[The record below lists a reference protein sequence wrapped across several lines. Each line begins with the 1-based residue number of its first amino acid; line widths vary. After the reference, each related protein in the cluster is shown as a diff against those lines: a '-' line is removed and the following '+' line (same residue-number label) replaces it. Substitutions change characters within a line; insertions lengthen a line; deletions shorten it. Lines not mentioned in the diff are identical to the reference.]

1 MSALPRT
8 RGQRPGGTLIIAL
21 LFIAIFSALAAGV
34 AAFSGINV
42 HLGDNLRKTTN
53 TRACAESGLEVTRYW
68 LSKVAFSGTTPASER
83 LATLAAKLQI
93 VLNDAEVYNIQP
105 VYDSSAMTIALQGP
119 ASPNVRLDSSR
130 QQSFSAVLSQT
141 DADTMR
147 VEVTGHNGSV
157 SRTLVSNFIFAHR
170 TNSVFDHA
178 LATKGPLVLS
188 GTVDLVGDLDVE
200 YNAYIDTAAAMAL
213 SLSGGAHISGEVK
226 ITASYAATQVH
237 VSGQKAGIGTAY
249 GQDAAQPPYTQY
261 SQPKLE
267 FPEMDP
273 SYFDNYMIN
282 PLPPT
287 ADTSGTLVLD
297 NIRIPAGMNPSFTGQ
312 VTLRGLIYIEA
323 PNVVTFA
330 GSTTVCGIIVGDGDP
345 ADHSGTNSITFTGS
359 LTSFAMDDPNNG
371 LPQEPQF
378 ADIRNDTGTFIMAP
392 GFKADFEGPFTTVS
406 GAIGANGIKFG
417 GNAGG
422 TINGSLINYSPTPM
436 ECGGKND
443 IVFNRTGDDVPSG
456 FVQQTILRYDP
467 SSYSEAL

>member
-21 LFIAIFSALAAGV
+21 LFIAIFSALAAAV

-68 LSKVAFSGTTPASER
+68 LNKVAFSGTTAAGDR
-83 LATLAAKLQI
+83 LAVTATRLQNELNAAGI
-93 VLNDAEVYNIQP
+93 TNVVP
-105 VYDSSAMTIALQGP
+105 VYTGSTIAF
-119 ASPNVRLDSSR
+119 SNVPLDSSR

-273 SYFDNYMIN
+273 SYFDDYMIN

-287 ADTSGTLVLD
+287 TDTSGTLVLD
-297 NIRIPAGMNPSFTGQ
+297 NVRIPAGMNPSFTGQ

>member
-93 VLNDAEVYNIQP
+93 VLNDAGVYNIQP

-119 ASPNVRLDSSR
+119 SSPNVRLDSSR

-147 VEVTGHNGSV
+147 VEITGHSGDI
-157 SRTLVSNFIFAHR
+157 SRTLVSNFIFDHR
-170 TNSVFDHA
+170 NNSAFDHA
-178 LATKGPLVLS
+178 VATKGKLVLS
-188 GTVDLVGDLDVE
+188 GSVDLVGNVDVE
-200 YNAYIDTAAAMAL
+200 SNAYIDVDGGVAL
-213 SLSGGAHISGEVK
+213 ELSGTAHISGDVK
-226 ITASYAATQVH
+226 ITSSYAATDVQVR
-237 VSGQKAGIGTAY
+237 GTKCGIEDAY
-249 GQDAAQPPYTQY
+249 GQDAAKPPYTQY
-261 SQPKLE
+261 GQPKLE

-273 SYFDNYMIN
+273 SHFDDYIIN
-282 PLPPT
+282 PLDPAT
-287 ADTSGTLVLD
+287 DTSGTLVLD
-297 NIRIPAGMNPSFTGQ
+297 NVLIPANMNPNFTGQ
-312 VTLRGLIYIEA
+312 VTLRGVIYIEA
-323 PNVVTFA
+323 PNVVRFA

-359 LTSFAMDDPNNG
+359 LKSSPMDDAVNG
-371 LPQEPQF
+371 LPHEPQF
-378 ADIRNDTGTFIMAP
+378 EGIRKKTGTFIMAP
-392 GFKADFEGPFTTVS
+392 GFKADFAGPFETVS
-406 GAIGANGIKFG
+406 GAIGANGITFG

-422 TINGSLINYSPTPM
+422 TIDGSLINYSPTPM
-436 ECGGKND
+436 ELGGKNN
-443 IVFNRTGDDVPSG
+443 VRFNRTGDDVPSG